1 MTMAFDI
8 CRLDDRWCE
17 AAFDLATEVFV
28 RHSSLHLAVGATLS
42 SYRAYVAADFCRDVL
57 DGLSLVA
64 IDRLSNTLIGVLL
77 VRDFIKPA
85 SVPINDP
92 RYAPIAA
99 VTSQLAAIYWHRRH
113 ILAGE
118 VALVDM
124 AAVNPIYA
132 GQGVYRPCEWH
143 WRHMPMIVDIV
154 MWWANCHQLLRS
166 GLCLTNCII
175 KTVLNWCL
183 LILSM
188 MANGRLPPFL
198 PRPKLF
204 WQKAA
209 RHPAS
214 DRARSLPFRKSG
226 ETNL

>member
-42 SYRAYVAADFCRDVL
+42 SYRAYVAADFYRDVL
-57 DGLSLVA
+57 DGLSLFA

-132 GQGVYRPCEWH
+132 GQGVYRALRMALAAHAYDSEY
-143 WRHMPMIVDIV
+143 RYVVGELSSNVTQRLVLD
-154 MWWANCHQLLRS
+154 QLHH
-166 GLCLTNCII
+166 TNCAELVLADFIYDGKRPFAAIPTPAKII
-175 KTVLNWCL
+175 L
-183 LILSM
+183 
-188 MANGRLPPFL
+188 AEGRTAP
-198 PRPKLF
+198 
-204 WQKAA
+204 
-209 RHPAS
+209 
-214 DRARSLPFRKSG
+214 G
-226 ETNL
+226 I

>member
-1 MTMAFDI
+1 MAFDI

-42 SYRAYVAADFCRDVL
+42 SYRAYVAADFYRDVL

-92 RYAPIAA
+92 R
-99 VTSQLAAIYWHRRH
+99 
-113 ILAGE
+113 E

-132 GQGVYRPCEWH
+132 GQGVYRALRMALVAHAYDCGYRYVVGELSSTVTQ
-143 WRHMPMIVDIV
+143 RLVLD
-154 MWWANCHQLLRS
+154 QLHHKNRAELVLADFIYDGKRPFAAIP
-166 GLCLTNCII
+166 TPAKII
-175 KTVLNWCL
+175 L
-183 LILSM
+183 
-188 MANGRLPPFL
+188 AEGRTAP
-198 PRPKLF
+198 
-204 WQKAA
+204 
-209 RHPAS
+209 
-214 DRARSLPFRKSG
+214 G
-226 ETNL
+226 I

>member
-99 VTSQLAAIYWHRRH
+99 VTSQLAAIYRHRRH
-113 ILAGE
+113 IVAGE

-132 GQGVYRPCEWH
+132 GQGVYRALRMALVAHAYDSGYRYVVGELSSTVTQRLVLDQLH
-143 WRHMPMIVDIV
+143 HK
-154 MWWANCHQLLRS
+154 NCAELVIADFIYGGKRPFAAIH
-166 GLCLTNCII
+166 TPAKII
-175 KTVLNWCL
+175 L
-183 LILSM
+183 
-188 MANGRLPPFL
+188 AEGRTAP
-198 PRPKLF
+198 
-204 WQKAA
+204 
-209 RHPAS
+209 
-214 DRARSLPFRKSG
+214 G
-226 ETNL
+226 I